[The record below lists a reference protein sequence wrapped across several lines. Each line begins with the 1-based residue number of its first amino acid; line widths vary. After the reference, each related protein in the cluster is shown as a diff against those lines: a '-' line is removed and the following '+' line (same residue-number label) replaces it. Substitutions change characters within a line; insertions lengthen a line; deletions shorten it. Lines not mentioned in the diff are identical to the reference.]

1 MRDDQFNGLM
11 AFAAVADKKSF
22 TAAGA
27 ELGVTPSAV
36 SQTVKQLEERLGVRL
51 LQRTTRS
58 VGLTE
63 AGQVFLERVRP
74 SLDGLTDA
82 LAALGESRDRPVGK
96 LRLNI
101 PRVASVMFIEPLL
114 VAFMAE
120 YPDIQVEVVVDDAL
134 TNIVAG
140 GFDAGLR
147 LGERLEK
154 DMIGVRVGGQQRMA
168 VVAAPSYFQRRG
180 KPRRPQELHAHECI
194 RFRYLSSGTIY
205 KWEFEDKGREFE
217 VEVPGRLITN
227 DADLMLRAARDGM
240 GVAYLIEDYVISDLR
255 QGRLVRVLQKF
266 CTPFPGFYLYYPS
279 RAQLPRKLQVFVAF
293 LRQHH
298 S

>member
-1 MRDDQFNGLM
+1 MRDDQFAGLV
-11 AFAAVADKKSF
+11 AFASVADKKSF

-27 ELGVTPSAV
+27 DLGVTPSAV

-63 AGQVFLERVRP
+63 AGQVFLERIRP
-74 SLDGLTDA
+74 SLAGLTDA
-82 LAALGESRDRPVGK
+82 LVALRDSRDRPAGK

-101 PRVASVMFIEPLL
+101 PRVASVMFVEPVLA
-114 VAFMAE
+114 AFMAE
-120 YPDIQVEVVVDDAL
+120 YSDIEVDLVVDDAL

-168 VVAAPSYFQRRG
+168 VVASPGYFERRG
-180 KPRRPQELHAHECI
+180 RPRRPEELHAHECI
-194 RFRYLSSGTIY
+194 RFRYLSSGTVY

-240 GVAYLIEDYVISDLR
+240 GVAYLIEDYVRDDIR

-266 CTPFPGFYLYYPS
+266 CTPFQGFYLYYPS
-279 RAQLPRKLQVFVAF
+279 RAQLPRKLQVFVDF
-293 LRQHH
+293 LRRHH